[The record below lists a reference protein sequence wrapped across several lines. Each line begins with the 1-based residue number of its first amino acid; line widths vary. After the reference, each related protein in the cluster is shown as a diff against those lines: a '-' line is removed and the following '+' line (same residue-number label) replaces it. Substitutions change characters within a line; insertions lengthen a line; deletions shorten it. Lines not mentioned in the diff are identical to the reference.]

1 MPFECALN
9 LCHRI
14 QLLGTALG
22 EAHLEHRSAIIA
34 TLHSLVE
41 IYKIAFIGKC

>member
-1 MPFECALN
+1 MPVERALI

-22 EAHLEHRSAIIA
+22 QAHLAHRSAIIA
-34 TLHSLVE
+34 TLDSMVE